1 MFVFFPKRQTG
12 ENAPFFFKWP
22 LKENADR
29 KNMKQKLQRWENQ
42 IRSHDPNRLNM
53 LCKILVKLE
62 RMTLNWFRDFGH

>member
-1 MFVFFPKRQTG
+1 MFVFSRRERREKILL
-12 ENAPFFFKWP
+12 FFKWP

-29 KNMKQKLQRWENQ
+29 KNMKQKWQRWENQ